1 VEEKKHKLCIEILKR
16 FNNAGILKNIIVIGS
31 WSIYFYKY
39 YFNSST
45 YSTYIRTTDIDF
57 LVPVPPRFDKEQ
69 NVFEL
74 VEGLGFREM
83 FSGSK
88 GYIKLKHADLT
99 IEFLVPE
106 RGRGSDTPYQIP
118 KLKINAQPLRYLDF
132 IVDNTIAI
140 NFKGMRIKLAHPAA
154 YALHKFIIFKRRR
167 KKDKHDR
174 DIEGAMRVF
183 GELIKQNKHKD
194 IKKVFNKM
202 HKKWQQTVLEN
213 LNAIGELEV
222 INVLKN

>member
-1 VEEKKHKLCIEILKR
+1 
-16 FNNAGILKNIIVIGS
+16 
-31 WSIYFYKY
+31 
-39 YFNSST
+39 
-45 YSTYIRTTDIDF
+45 
-57 LVPVPPRFDKEQ
+57 
-69 NVFEL
+69 
-74 VEGLGFREM
+74 
-83 FSGSK
+83 
-88 GYIKLKHADLT
+88 
-99 IEFLVPE
+99 
-106 RGRGSDTPYQIP
+106 
-118 KLKINAQPLRYLDF
+118 LRYLDF